1 MARKQMLRSVL
12 EGHVKLWMHEQL
24 TDDDRAFLG
33 RWADDWAD
41 RAEYVPLWEQ
51 LERDVK
57 TGRVG
62 GGAFQ
67 ELIRCALEARRF
79 ASNSEREIDPDFEQK
94 QHRRQELLKL
104 AEMARALA
112 DHFREESIN
121 ASWMR
126 GRDTILMPLVK
137 DIQYRRLS
145 DDHQASFLDLPFAYE
160 LVVPAHVL
168 RQLHEREAKLFLELA
183 RREPSRQVVITH
195 KRKYRARHAFVHSI
209 TDFLGNSFGTKPD
222 GQPHRSAIAA
232 LVNINFSNE
241 IIDEEDVRKIFDPR
255 RRR

>member
-1 MARKQMLRSVL
+1 MLASGSSNHWRHSICSTSLRDCRIRVLQLPTFLDGFAGIRKRSMARKQMLRSVL

-126 GRDTILMPLVK
+126 DRDTILMPLVK

-168 RQLHEREAKLFLELA
+168 RQLHERESEALPRTGAEGA
-183 RREPSRQVVITH
+183 IPPSGDH
-195 KRKYRARHAFVHSI
+195 
-209 TDFLGNSFGTKPD
+209 P
-222 GQPHRSAIAA
+222 
-232 LVNINFSNE
+232 
-241 IIDEEDVRKIFDPR
+241 
-255 RRR
+255 